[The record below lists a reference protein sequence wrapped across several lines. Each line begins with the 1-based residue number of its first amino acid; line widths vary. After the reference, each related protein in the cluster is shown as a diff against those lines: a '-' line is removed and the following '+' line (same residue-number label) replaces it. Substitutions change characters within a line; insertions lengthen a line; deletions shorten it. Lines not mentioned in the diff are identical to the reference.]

1 MKKSVKTFLIAALAA
16 LAVVVAAWALIT
28 QFFGGGN
35 VQAYYT
41 QIDNSRITENH
52 SNGGVI
58 DFTGGLAYSYTLRSY
73 DEDGNETEIE
83 FGMSRELR
91 EGAFIRLEVIPVRGV
106 VNWSEVQ
113 YNELP
118 AAVQA
123 HYADPSNNS

>member
-1 MKKSVKTFLIAALAA
+1 MKKSVRTCLAA
-16 LAVVVAAWALIT
+16 AFAVLAVAIAAWALIS
-28 QFFGGGN
+28 QFFGNGN
-35 VQAYYT
+35 IQVYYT
-41 QIDNSRITENH
+41 QIDNSKITENH

-73 DEDGNETEIE
+73 DEDGNGTEIE

-113 YNELP
+113 YDELP
-118 AAVQA
+118 TAVQA
-123 HYADPSNNS
+123 HYINPSNNS